1 MGQLCMLLCR
11 HTILTL
17 SILETWHEILI
28 ERLGFPNDTASF
40 LTQVNAQCFPSGSM
54 LCKCLSTKLIKMPLT

>member
-28 ERLGFPNDTASF
+28 ERLGFPNGK
-40 LTQVNAQCFPSGSM
+40 N
-54 LCKCLSTKLIKMPLT
+54 I